1 MANAETLIAIPQN
14 EVQASLLQKQGESC
28 IVEFHL
34 ASAQAID
41 GLAEYLDRLRVGT
54 LPVEVKYNQDSV
66 NPACVRV
73 EFALPIS
80 SMLESLDPA
89 SLNALNAL
97 VVSSG
102 QSEK

>member
-1 MANAETLIAIPQN
+1 MATAETLIAIPRDVIQD
-14 EVQASLLQKQGESC
+14 QTPQKPGDSC

-54 LPVEVKYNQDSV
+54 LPGEVKYNQDPV

-73 EFALPIS
+73 EFALPIL
-80 SMLESLDPA
+80 SMLNSLDLA
-89 SLNALNAL
+89 TLNGMILD
-97 VVSSG
+97 SR
-102 QSEK
+102 KFTK